1 MALTSSSKQSL
12 HYKTPITRHVPKV
25 SLLFRKTPYMYE
37 PHSQTQEDSALA
49 YAPFILDPTLHDDS
63 TQGLE
68 IKYMDMLQ
76 QSDSLEMMLQSQVD
90 LDDMISWDM
99 I

>member
-1 MALTSSSKQSL
+1 
-12 HYKTPITRHVPKV
+12 
-25 SLLFRKTPYMYE
+25 MYE

-49 YAPFILDPTLHDDS
+49 YAPFILDPALHDDS
-63 TQGLE
+63 PQGLE

-90 LDDMISWDM
+90 LNRSPHNMI
-99 I
+99 